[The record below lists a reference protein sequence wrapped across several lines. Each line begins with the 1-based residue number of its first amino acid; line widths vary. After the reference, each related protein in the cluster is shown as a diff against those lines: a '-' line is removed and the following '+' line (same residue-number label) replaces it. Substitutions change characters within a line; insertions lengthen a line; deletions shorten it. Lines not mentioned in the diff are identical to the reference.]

1 MCSALQNPLQRGWG
15 GGGDGD
21 GGGGGGGCGG
31 DARGA
36 GEFFGRWAGA
46 LVGGWADRLV
56 GGGRVAKAMGKK
68 QEKLHAL
75 ALSRTEW
82 AP

>member
-1 MCSALQNPLQRGWG
+1 M
-15 GGGDGD
+15 DGV
-21 GGGGGGGCGG
+21 
-31 DARGA
+31 AVATAMAGA
-36 GEFFGRWAGA
+36 AVAAAAAMRTVLVSVFGRWAGA

-56 GGGRVAKAMGKK
+56 GGGWLARAVGQK